1 MIIQCPKCETQ
12 YRFDDSLMGEDG
24 VWVRCT
30 RCQNVF
36 FHPQTVA
43 RKLGESTEI
52 PSVRI
57 TDAKRAPEDRSP
69 QEYDKGQV
77 IQGMN
82 DTEPQRVSETFS
94 EGSEPSVDFI
104 KESSLS
110 PKNGKEKE
118 VEKEETLP
126 RQQKRKRRWGRIIL
140 AIVAG
145 CLFIVIAVGAVV
157 CALYPD
163 MRNSAIR
170 YVKPYLQSIPA
181 LEKFFPEEKKDLN
194 VSLDYLIIKDLRQR
208 TVTNLVAGSL
218 QVIEGI
224 ASNNADYPVSGVK
237 IRLVLSDPY
246 DAVLGQ
252 KMVYCG
258 NILTDE
264 ELGAM
269 TEPEIQKELSNPQGS
284 DFPSGRILPKGEI
297 PFMLVFTQD
306 QTAGAIKTT
315 VTVAGADRAL

>member
-57 TDAKRAPEDRSP
+57 SDAKRSSEDRSP
-69 QEYDKGQV
+69 QEYEGQG
-77 IQGMN
+77 IKETN
-82 DTEPQRVSETFS
+82 DTEPQRVSETFPA
-94 EGSEPSVDFI
+94 GSEPSVDLM
-104 KESSLS
+104 KESSLN
-110 PKNGKEKE
+110 PKKGEEKE
-118 VEKEETLP
+118 IEKEEALP
-126 RQQKRKRRWGRIIL
+126 RQQKRKRRWGKIVL

-163 MRNSAIR
+163 IRNSAIR

-181 LEKFFPEEKKDLN
+181 LEKFFPEEKKPFN
-194 VSLDYLIIKDLRQR
+194 VSLDSLIIKDLRQR
-208 TVTNLVAGSL
+208 TVTNIVAGSL

-224 ASNNADYPVSGVK
+224 VSNDADYPVAGVK

-258 NILTDE
+258 NTLTDE

-284 DFPSGRILPKGEI
+284 DFPAGRILPKSEI

>member
-36 FHPQTVA
+36 FQPRTVA

-57 TDAKRAPEDRSP
+57 TDAKRASDRLP
-69 QEYDKGQV
+69 QEYDEGQSLREPE
-77 IQGMN
+77 
-82 DTEPQRVSETFS
+82 DTESQLLSKTLPE
-94 EGSEPSVDFI
+94 ESEPSMDLM
-104 KESSLS
+104 KESSLH
-110 PKNGKEKE
+110 PKKDEEKGI
-118 VEKEETLP
+118 EKEEALP
-126 RQQKRKRRWGRIIL
+126 QQQKRKPRWGKIIL

-145 CLFIVIAVGAVV
+145 FLFIVLAVGAVV
-157 CALYPD
+157 FALYPD
-163 MRNSAIR
+163 MRNSAIH
-170 YVKPYLQSIPA
+170 YVKPWLQSIPA
-181 LEKFFPEEKKDLN
+181 LEKFFPEEQKDLN
-194 VSLDYLIIKDLRQR
+194 VSLDSLVIKDLRQR
-208 TVTNLVAGSL
+208 TVTNIVVGSL

-224 ASNNADYPVSGVK
+224 VSNDADYPVSGVK

-252 KMVYCG
+252 KTVYCG

-269 TEPEIQKELSNPQGS
+269 TETEIQKELSNPRGS
-284 DFPSGRILPKGEI
+284 DFPAERILPKGEI

-315 VTVAGADRAL
+315 VTIAGADRAL